1 MPPWACRITSTEPMR
16 VVPQEPGAPPLR
28 DDCVWDIGLDG
39 APVRGRHA
47 RLGAGSIDAILRRHA
62 YPRPVALLLGEAL
75 ILAALIG
82 ASLKQFQSLTIQ
94 AQGDGLVSLLVA
106 QCGAGGTL
114 RGYARLAPDA
124 AQHVRGD
131 AAMAPS
137 KLLGRGALA
146 VTLDPGQNMPQV
158 QGIVS
163 LEGES
168 LSACAEAYFQES
180 VQTPTRLRVAL
191 AECLVP
197 NAPACWRAGGVFLQ
211 RVAGDGARGDTQDDW
226 ARAQLLLGTITDAEL
241 TDPALPA
248 EHLLFQVF
256 HEEGVRLD
264 APIPLTDHCPCDAE
278 RLAAVLGR
286 LSALE
291 IEDLRG
297 ADGQIHAI
305 CQFCARDYVIAL

>member
-1 MPPWACRITSTEPMR
+1 MPPWACRTTSTEKMR
-16 VVPQEPGAPPLR
+16 AAAPGH
-28 DDCVWDIGLDG
+28 DDCAWEISLDG

-75 ILAALIG
+75 VLAALIG
-82 ASLKQFQSLTIQ
+82 ASLKQFHSLTIQ
-94 AQGDGLVSLLVA
+94 AQGDGPVPLLVA

-124 AQHVRGD
+124 GQQLRGD
-131 AAMAPS
+131 AVMAPS
-137 KLLGRGALA
+137 QVLGRGALA

-168 LSACAEAYFQES
+168 LSACVEAYFLES
-180 VQTPTRLRVAL
+180 VQTPTRLRAAV
-191 AECLVP
+191 AECLVRD
-197 NAPACWRAGGVFLQ
+197 APACWRAGGMFLQ

-226 ARAQLLLGTITDAEL
+226 ARAQLLLDTITDAEL

-248 EHLLFQVF
+248 ERLVFQVF
-256 HEEGVRLD
+256 HEEGVRVA
-264 APIPLTDHCPCDAE
+264 APIALVDHCPCDGE
-278 RLAAVLGR
+278 RLVAVLGR
-286 LSALE
+286 LSPPE
-291 IEDLRG
+291 IDDLRG
-297 ADGQIHAI
+297 ADGQIHAV
-305 CQFCARDYVIAL
+305 CQFCARDYAIAL